1 MKLITLELDRLP
13 GIPRPFVLDGFGG
26 GATLIH
32 GPNASGKS
40 STRRALKQL
49 LFEPESDPEIALT
62 AHFEDE
68 HGTLRAHL
76 SRGKVTWFR
85 GAEEVARP
93 SLPPRGRADSYAVGV
108 RELLDDGGDAER
120 GFAQAVARQMAG
132 GYELAPLR
140 EQSFRPAGPREG
152 LTERGAVREATST
165 LARKRAE
172 LADLAR
178 EEDRRDEQEAA
189 LEEAR
194 AAVREGQRV
203 EQALELLKVRS
214 LAEDLDLRLA
224 EFPAGMARLAPGD
237 EERRLD
243 LEGEL
248 ERSQREFTR
257 LNKIVARDR
266 ERLERT
272 QVTVE
277 PDELARRFS
286 ELQELRQVAGR
297 LLDARRAAD
306 AAEHRLAAAVVEL
319 VDDPARLPELG
330 SMELRQLEGQ
340 FKELTEARQEEHALD
355 YELDLIQRVPT
366 NEDPALLAAGQDA
379 LADWLQQP
387 NPEGLVVHGAM
398 LSAAVLLAV
407 GSGVAGFVTGNMMMA
422 LPAGMGLGL
431 ISAEVLL
438 RARKIPAMHQR
449 MNAEQRF
456 RSRGLEE
463 PASWTSTSVI
473 QAWVDLGNRRTAV
486 SQAERSAQRVEE
498 LERRLGE
505 VRQRLRE
512 LEAKKRERLD
522 QLGLSFEAADI
533 EWVEW
538 PRRLEAWRQAA
549 EDLARARGEVAT
561 LDREHERRLGV
572 LVAFCGSQGKP
583 CERDAEAVKTT
594 IDRLNLE
601 ANERAAA
608 TERLEENELRLPEL
622 EETAARAV
630 SKRDAFY
637 AERGLEPGD
646 ARSFKDLLVL
656 EPRYRELAEE
666 RRDLG
671 SDERR
676 LVAALGNAQEWTSL
690 GATELERR
698 RDELARAGE
707 RLERLQREAGAL
719 DERLRN
725 LGQSDP
731 LAELELEL
739 TAAHERL
746 AAKRDQLGYRQAG
759 AFLLDDIQE
768 EYERTSRPQVIE
780 RAADLFAGFT
790 YDRFALEVTRG
801 MGGPRF
807 TARDTE
813 LNETR
818 ELQQLSDGTR
828 MQLLLA
834 VRLAFAES
842 GERSSGEEGQ
852 RARVPVIL
860 DEAFRLSDN
869 ERFQALVESIERYA
883 SEGRQVIYLTADRR
897 EVSAWRKRTKEL
909 DLPAPT
915 VIDLGRARRLS
926 TEDAAEEDYAL
937 AEDGRA
943 TAAPRLPKRDGK
955 SPAAYA
961 KALRVALPEPWQ
973 DAGQLHLFHLLSD
986 DLAALERVLNLN
998 YDSLGRFE
1006 SAVERPATRRL
1017 LGSDAFQARLIA
1029 RMRAARALF
1038 DAWHVGRGRPLERE
1052 DLRAGGVTPAFLD
1065 EVEALSAERAGHP
1078 AALLAGLRDKRVKR
1092 FKASKI
1098 EELEAHCLEQGFLDP
1113 REELTAEQRFERV
1126 VRACEAELAAGA
1138 IEAAELR
1145 ELADRLAGYLESGLP
1160 ETWGP
1165 APAGAEAEPEL
1176 EPAADAASGAP
1187 SAGVESEVES
1197 EDSNASQKTA
1207 ESGSAANAASD
1218 PKSAES

>member
-26 GATLIH
+26 GATLVH

-68 HGTLRAHL
+68 HGSLRANL

-85 GAEEVARP
+85 GSKEVARP
-93 SLPPRGRADSYAVGV
+93 VLPPRGRADSFAVGV

-140 EQSFRPAGPREG
+140 DQRFRPAGPREG
-152 LTERGAVREATST
+152 LAERSGLREATSA
-165 LARKRAE
+165 LARRRAE

-178 EEDRRDEQEAA
+178 EEDRRGDQEQALEAA
-189 LEEAR
+189 R
-194 AAVREGQRV
+194 ADVREGQRV
-203 EQALELLKVRS
+203 EQALELLRVRS

-224 EFPAGMARLAPGD
+224 EFPAGLARLAPGD
-237 EERRLD
+237 EERRVD

-248 ERSQREFTR
+248 ERSQRELTR
-257 LNKIVARDR
+257 LRKIVTRDR

-272 QVTVE
+272 QITVE
-277 PDELARRFS
+277 PDELTRRFS

-297 LLDARRAAD
+297 LLDAQRNAD
-306 AAEHRLAAAVVEL
+306 AAEHRLAAAVVEF
-319 VDDPARLPELG
+319 VDDPSRLPELG
-330 SMELRQLEGQ
+330 AIELRQLEVQ
-340 FKELTEARQEEHALD
+340 FKELTEARQEERALD
-355 YELDLIQRVPT
+355 LELDLIQRVPS
-366 NEDPALLAAGQDA
+366 NEDPARLAAGQDDLSEW
-379 LADWLQQP
+379 LAAPDP
-387 NPEGLVVHGAM
+387 AGLGVHSVM
-398 LSAAVLLAV
+398 LSVAVLLTV
-407 GSGVAGFVTGNMMMA
+407 GAGIAGFVTSNTMMA
-422 LPAGMGLGL
+422 LPAGMGFGL
-431 ISAEVLL
+431 LSAEFLL
-438 RARKIPAMHQR
+438 RAKRLPAIHRR
-449 MNAEQRF
+449 MAAEQRY
-456 RSRGLEE
+456 RGRGLEE
-463 PASWTSTSVI
+463 PESWSRLPVTQT
-473 QAWVDLGNRRTAV
+473 WTELGQRRTAV

-498 LERRLGE
+498 LEHRLGE
-505 VRQRLRE
+505 VRQRVRD
-512 LEAKKRERLD
+512 LEAKKRARLD
-522 QLGLSFEAADI
+522 QLGLAWDAADI
-533 EWVEW
+533 EWIEW
-538 PRRLEAWRQAA
+538 PRRLEAWRQAS
-549 EDLARARGEVAT
+549 EDLARARGEAAT

-572 LVAFCGSQGKP
+572 LVAFCASQGKP
-583 CERDAEAVKTT
+583 CEREAEAVKTT

-601 ANERAAA
+601 ANERSAAR
-608 TERLEENELRLPEL
+608 ERLEDNELRLPEL
-622 EETAARAV
+622 EDTAARAL

-646 ARSFKDLLVL
+646 ARSFKDLLL
-656 EPRYRELAEE
+656 QEPRYRELAEE
-666 RRDLG
+666 RRDFS

-676 LVAALGNAQEWTSL
+676 LVAALGNAQEWTAL

-725 LGQSDP
+725 LGESDP

-739 TAAHERL
+739 TAAHEKL
-746 AAKRDQLGYRQAG
+746 AAKREQIGYRQAG

-842 GERSSGEEGQ
+842 GERSTNDEGQ

-883 SEGRQVIYLTADRR
+883 GEGRQVIYLTADRR
-897 EVSAWRKRTKEL
+897 EVSAWRKRTKDL

-926 TEDAAEEDYAL
+926 IEDAAEEDYAL

-943 TAAPRLPKRDGK
+943 TAAPRLPKREGK

-961 KALRVALPEPWQ
+961 KALRVALPKPWQ

-1006 SAVERPATRRL
+1006 SAVDRPATRRL
-1017 LGSDAFQARLIA
+1017 LGSDTFQARLIA

-1038 DAWHVGRGRPLERE
+1038 EAWHIGRGRPLQRE

-1078 AALLAGLRDKRVKR
+1078 SALLAGLRGKRVKR
-1092 FKASKI
+1092 FKSSKI
-1098 EELEAHCLEQGFLDP
+1098 EELEEHCMERGFLDA
-1113 REELTAEQRFERV
+1113 REELTPEQRFERV
-1126 VRACEAELAAGA
+1126 VRSCEAELSAGA
-1138 IEAAELR
+1138 IEATELR
-1145 ELADRLAGYLESGLP
+1145 ELADRLADYLEAGLP
-1160 ETWGP
+1160 EAWD
-1165 APAGAEAEPEL
+1165 AEPLVSEDESSEG
-1176 EPAADAASGAP
+1176 EPSKSETSGAASSS
-1187 SAGVESEVES
+1187 SAQNNGVSESDAKDVS
-1197 EDSNASQKTA
+1197 DS
-1207 ESGSAANAASD
+1207 
-1218 PKSAES
+1218 KSAFN